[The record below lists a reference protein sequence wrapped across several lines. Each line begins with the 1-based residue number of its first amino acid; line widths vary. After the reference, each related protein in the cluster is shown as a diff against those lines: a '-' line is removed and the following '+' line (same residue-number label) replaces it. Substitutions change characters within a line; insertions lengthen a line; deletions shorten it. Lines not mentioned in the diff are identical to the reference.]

1 MSKSMS
7 FFSACVQCGQ
17 FQLQTGYTR
26 DGLAGLLDMNFAIY
40 AHCSDCDVQW
50 EISSRD
56 RVRLAKAVAH
66 QL

>member
-1 MSKSMS
+1 MSGSVS
-7 FFSACVQCGQ
+7 FFSNCKKCGL

-26 DGLAGLLDMNFAIY
+26 DGLAGLLDMNFTIY

-50 EISSRD
+50 EISKSD

-66 QL
+66 QQ